1 MQGNIIWVSISWEV
15 IHGKKL
21 GRTIWVPTA
30 NIFLENEQIW
40 AGVYACNIVISGKI
54 YFWVGTYL
62 QEKKLFEVFIFDFA
76 LDIYWKKI
84 EIVLLEKIRE
94 NRKLKSLESLKVQI
108 QKDITISK
116 ELQFPVL
123 TFGSF
128 DIFHEGHR
136 FYLSEAKKYAR
147 TLITIIAR
155 DETIERIKWRPA
167 HFREQKRKK
176 IIEKSFIPDITH
188 VWDAYN
194 PFIWLETYKP
204 KIIMLGYD
212 QRGRFV
218 EELPKKLIELWL
230 NNTKIMRAR
239 SLEPEKYKSSLLRKV
254 LKKEND

>member
-1 MQGNIIWVSISWEV
+1 MQGNIIWISIFWEV

-30 NIFLENEQIW
+30 NISFESESIS
-40 AGVYACNIVISGKI
+40 AGVYACNIIVDKKI
-54 YFWVGTYL
+54 YFWVGTN
-62 QEKKLFEVFIFDFA
+62 QSDKKLFEVFIFEFSQ
-76 LDIYWKKI
+76 DIYWKNI
-84 EIVLLEKIRE
+84 EITLLEKIRE
-94 NRKLKSLESLKVQI
+94 NKKFENLESLKTQI

-116 ELQFPVL
+116 ELQFSVL
-123 TFGSF
+123 TFWSF

-167 HFREQKRKK
+167 HFWEQKRKEA
-176 IIEKSFIPDITH
+176 IEESLIPDITH
-188 VWDAYN
+188 IWDAHN

-212 QRGRFV
+212 QRGKFV

-230 NNTKIMRAR
+230 DNTKIMRAR
-239 SLEPEKYKSSLLRKV
+239 SLEPEKYKSSLLREAY
-254 LKKEND
+254 KKEND